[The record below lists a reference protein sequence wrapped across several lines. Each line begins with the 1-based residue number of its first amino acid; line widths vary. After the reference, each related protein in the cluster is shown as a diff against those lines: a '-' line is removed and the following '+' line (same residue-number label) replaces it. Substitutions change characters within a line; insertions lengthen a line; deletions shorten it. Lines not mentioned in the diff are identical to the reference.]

1 MTAKLS
7 FDIQLEWIKN
17 LFRVCVL
24 MPLRA
29 VWQVCVKRLSFCP
42 KSFINTH
49 PSIPFSSLQRMR
61 DRISHHYEGISEDVV
76 FEIAKSDIPDV
87 LRQIKAIS
95 WD

>member
-1 MTAKLS
+1 
-7 FDIQLEWIKN
+7 
-17 LFRVCVL
+17 
-24 MPLRA
+24 
-29 VWQVCVKRLSFCP
+29 
-42 KSFINTH
+42 
-49 PSIPFSSLQRMR
+49 MR